1 MDISA
6 LSQEQLLELQKLIPA
21 EVQRRQSEDKEKL
34 FEDILVLIQERDFT
48 VDVLGELVARH
59 QRRGVGRPRGS
70 RNVEARVKV
79 IRFRHPEN
87 PALEWTGAGRRPF
100 WVIEWANAHGGDLSG
115 LRVD

>member
-1 MDISA
+1 MDIST

-34 FEDILVLIQERDFT
+34 FEDILLMIQERGFT
-48 VDVLGELVARH
+48 VDVLGELQARY
-59 QRRGVGRPRGS
+59 QKRSVGRPRGS
-70 RNVEARVKV
+70 RNADARVKV

-87 PALEWTGAGRRPF
+87 PALEWTGAGRRPY
-100 WVIEWANAHGGDLSG
+100 WVIEWANAHDGDMSG